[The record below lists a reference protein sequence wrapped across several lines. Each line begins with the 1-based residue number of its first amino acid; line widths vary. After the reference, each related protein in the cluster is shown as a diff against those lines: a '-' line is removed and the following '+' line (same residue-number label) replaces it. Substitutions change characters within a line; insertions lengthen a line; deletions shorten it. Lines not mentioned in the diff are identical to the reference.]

1 MLTLVH
7 CADVH
12 LETSFPDVRGGSA
25 RRAALTDAFIRII
38 DEACRRKADVLSIG
52 GDLYESER
60 AGPQTMRFLCEQFA
74 RFERPVFVAP
84 GNHDPWS
91 PSALLARG
99 DLPPNVRI
107 FDEAAWRA
115 FPLSDEVTLYGFGHT
130 PAEPG
135 RPFANARF
143 DRGKVRIALVHGSD
157 DERCPPNKRAT
168 APFRAAEVEASGAST
183 LLTGHYHGGY
193 TVARRDGTPLFA
205 YPGSPEPVKFGET
218 GTHGALIVTIE
229 QGHVA
234 ITTWETAQTRLL
246 ERSCDLGGA
255 TNEHDVLAR
264 TARALDGCGANDY
277 VKLKLSGVVAP
288 GTRVDPELL
297 SERLGAL
304 LGALDVDDR
313 TIPCDYDEL
322 AREPTVRGRVVTDL
336 LEAARGSDPERA
348 AEAEKALRYAVAAF
362 EGTPIVP

>member
-25 RRAALTDAFIRII
+25 RRAALADAFVRIV
-38 DEACRRKADVLSIG
+38 DEACRRNADALLIG
-52 GDLYESER
+52 GDLYEYER
-60 AGPQTMRFLCEQFA
+60 AGPQTMRFLCAEFA
-74 RFERPVFVAP
+74 RFAGPVFVAP

-107 FDEAAWRA
+107 FDEAAWRG

-135 RPFANARF
+135 RPFAKARF
-143 DRGKVRIALVHGSD
+143 ERGNTRIALVHGSD
-157 DERCPPNKRAT
+157 EERCPPNKRAT
-168 APFRAAEVEASGAST
+168 APFRSDEIEASGASL

-193 TVARRDGTPLFA
+193 TIARKGGTPVFA
-205 YPGSPEPVKFGET
+205 YPGSPEPIKFGE
-218 GTHGALIVTIE
+218 GGKHGALIVTIE
-229 QGHVA
+229 AGR
-234 ITTWETAQTRLL
+234 ISLEPFETAKTRLL
-246 ERSCDLGGA
+246 ERACDLGGA
-255 TNEHDVLAR
+255 TSEHDVLAR
-264 TARALDGCGANDY
+264 AERALEGCGQHDY
-277 VKLKLSGVVAP
+277 VKLRLEGVVTP
-288 GTRVDPELL
+288 GTRVDGELVAD
-297 SERLGAL
+297 RFGAALGAI
-304 LGALDVDDR
+304 DVDDR
-313 TIPCDYDEL
+313 TIPCDYDAL
-322 AREPTVRGRVVTDL
+322 AREPTVRGRVVNDL

-348 AEAEKALRYAVAAF
+348 AEAEEALRYAVAAF